1 MTGQKTEVLERIRGR
16 LIVSCQAL
24 PEEAMFSAE
33 YPIMKHFARA
43 AQLGG
48 AGGIRANSV
57 RDIRAILADVAL
69 PVIGII
75 KRKYGDCP
83 VCITP
88 TLREVEELAET
99 GCEIIAMDATMRP
112 RPDDERL
119 EVVFAKCRERWPD
132 RLWMADCATEAE
144 GLRAWAMGF
153 DLIGTTLAGYTEDT
167 RGTAL
172 PDFGLMRKLTGAGCR
187 VMAEGGI
194 WTPEQ
199 LSQAM
204 DCDAFAAVVGTA
216 ITRPMEI
223 TRRFAGVLQD
233 HSL

>member
-1 MTGQKTEVLERIRGR
+1 MIDRKTVLEQIRGR

-24 PEEAMFSAE
+24 PEEAMYSTE
-33 YPIMKHFARA
+33 YPIMQHFARA
-43 AQLGG
+43 ARRGG

-57 RDIRAILADVAL
+57 RDIRAIRAEVAL

-144 GLRAWAMGF
+144 GLRAWAQLAQQQLAIERDNASQGGLF
-153 DLIGTTLAGYTEDT
+153 DARPTLT
-167 RGTAL
+167 R
-172 PDFGLMRKLTGAGCR
+172 
-187 VMAEGGI
+187 
-194 WTPEQ
+194 EQ
-199 LSQAM
+199 LFQRLGNMYA
-204 DCDAFAAVVGTA
+204 T
-216 ITRPMEI
+216 E
-223 TRRFAGVLQD
+223 
-233 HSL
+233 